1 MISIPA
7 QSTLIIIE
15 TLHINVNLFHRISAK
30 PGDVTNAVSE
40 SSSEEEGE
48 VDDLIETEFSR
59 DVRVQRRGGGPK
71 QRKRRKGD
79 LHSAS
84 SSSNASSSVQR

>member
-1 MISIPA
+1 M
-7 QSTLIIIE
+7 
-15 TLHINVNLFHRISAK
+15 NLFNRMSTK
-30 PGDVTNAVSE
+30 PADIVANAVSE

-59 DVRVQRRGGGPK
+59 DVRVQRRGGGHTK